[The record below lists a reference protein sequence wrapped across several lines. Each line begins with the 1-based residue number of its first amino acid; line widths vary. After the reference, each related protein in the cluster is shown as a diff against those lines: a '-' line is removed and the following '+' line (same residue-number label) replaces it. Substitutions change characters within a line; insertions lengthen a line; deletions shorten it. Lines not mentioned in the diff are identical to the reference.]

1 MSNVTLEELLR
12 KIPARSLV
20 QLAESDK
27 NLAAAVE
34 QARTNKKGELK
45 PLASADARKIIQHE
59 IRRVA
64 GKILAESMT
73 VKQRAD
79 AKYCSDEGITATG
92 NKKQIIEA
100 ILAYNAEQ
108 EEGEQ

>member
-59 IRRVA
+59 IRR
-64 GKILAESMT
+64 
-73 VKQRAD
+73 
-79 AKYCSDEGITATG
+79 
-92 NKKQIIEA
+92 
-100 ILAYNAEQ
+100 
-108 EEGEQ
+108 